1 MKAATMK
8 RWQFRIIKILGWS
21 LIGHLMSTTKL
32 ADNCCVCFTLAT
44 GVTIIATLDLIQGL
58 LTVFLGV
65 ACLLMPETFKGHPLA
80 HHYLY
85 NETTMVAILVMSLI
99 GSISAYFSW
108 CAIKGIRN
116 LDSSLL
122 WKFFL
127 WKAGRAFFFSLLLL
141 SDVWK
146 TFGTAMFGSYLL
158 VLFMSTA
165 WRAYLLWIIFSL
177 YEMINTNDASSAAE
191 AGILRQDADERR
203 PIVLP

>member
-1 MKAATMK
+1 
-8 RWQFRIIKILGWS
+8 
-21 LIGHLMSTTKL
+21 
-32 ADNCCVCFTLAT
+32 
-44 GVTIIATLDLIQGL
+44 
-58 LTVFLGV
+58 
-65 ACLLMPETFKGHPLA
+65 MPQ
-80 HHYLY
+80 
-85 NETTMVAILVMSLI
+85 
-99 GSISAYFSW
+99 
-108 CAIKGIRN
+108 RN